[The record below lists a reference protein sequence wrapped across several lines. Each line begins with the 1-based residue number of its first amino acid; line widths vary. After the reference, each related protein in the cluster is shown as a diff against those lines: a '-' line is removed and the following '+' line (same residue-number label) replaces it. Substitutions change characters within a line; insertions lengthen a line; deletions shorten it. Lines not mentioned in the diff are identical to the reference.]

1 LHQFKRVDRVRSQM
15 LRDVRM
21 LLEQE
26 CASNL
31 DAMVTF
37 TDVELSGDLRYATI
51 FYSVLGEEKSKQ
63 KAFSYLN
70 KISKRVQARLGNL
83 LRIKNTPEIKF
94 KFDPSIENGMKIE
107 KLLNEISKDNDK
119 NREKNI

>member
-1 LHQFKRVDRVRSQM
+1 MRQFKRVDRVRSQM

-63 KAFSYLN
+63 KAFEYL
-70 KISKRVQARLGNL
+70 KKASKRVRAELGNL
-83 LRIKNTPEIKF
+83 LNIKYSPEIKF
-94 KFDPSIENGMKIE
+94 EFDPSIEHGMKIE

-119 NREKNI
+119 SREKNI

>member
-1 LHQFKRVDRVRSQM
+1 M

>member
-1 LHQFKRVDRVRSQM
+1 LRQFKRVDRVRSQM

>member
-1 LHQFKRVDRVRSQM
+1 MHQFKRVDRVRSQM

>member
-1 LHQFKRVDRVRSQM
+1 MRQFKRVDRVRSQM